1 MKLLDTAAFFVSH
14 TVAATLYGIVFLAMP
29 AVLAVVVLAAITAQ
43 CIISGGAS
51 GPISFAV
58 VLGTGA
64 VYAANIVGLAGLSFA
79 VTSGLH
85 LLRRRIEFSWWE
97 PTALAFPVIAA
108 LCVPTGIAGLL
119 PSLFAATAFCVY
131 WLAFAGSSHVLRW
144 VRGGFRKKGS
154 TTDAPPS
161 TPG

>member
-1 MKLLDTAAFFVSH
+1 MKRLDTAAFFVSH
-14 TVAATLYGIVFLAMP
+14 TVAATLYGIVFLAVP
-29 AVLAVVVLAAITAQ
+29 AVLGVVVLAAITAQ
-43 CIISGGAS
+43 CILTAGAS
-51 GPISFAV
+51 GPTSFAV

-64 VYAANIVGLAGLSFA
+64 TYAASTVGLAGLSFA
-79 VTSGLH
+79 ITSGLH

-97 PTALAFPVIAA
+97 PTVLAFPVIAA

-144 VRGGFRKKGS
+144 VRSGFRRKKV
-154 TTDAPPS
+154 TADTPPA
-161 TPG
+161 TPD